1 MESLVNGAI
10 SQHVRKLVGLDQR
23 KEKENV
29 TTLLLPQVERIVLV
43 QEKKLKN
50 VIPTLVPVK
59 ISNIRIFWDKLVTVL

>member
-29 TTLLLPQVERIVLV
+29 TTHLLPQVERIVLV

-59 ISNIRIFWDKLVTVL
+59 IINIRIFWDKLVTVL